1 MIKLVPYRA
10 NEYDLYEVKVNTF
23 SAGETK
29 FELPD
34 DKRAHYR
41 GIYWYYENDSE
52 MFVIMCLVNE
62 MPALKKY
69 LYMPYF
75 PHARMDRT
83 KSVKDVF
90 TLKWFCKWLNSLKF
104 DFIEVLDPHSDV
116 CVALLDNV
124 HIHPIDDKINKA
136 IRIIC
141 SENTKQ
147 DESITDYT
155 NNGFALFYPDQGA
168 YKRYNHGVVN
178 NTCYHSTYGNKDREW
193 GTNQIKSLTI
203 ANPAEVKDKDV
214 LIVDDICSYGGT
226 FYRAATALKEAEAR
240 KVYLYITH
248 CENAIWL
255 GKLPNSGLIEKV
267 FTTDSI
273 RRSYV
278 DESDWLIEV

>member
-10 NEYDLYEVKVNTF
+10 DEYDLYEVKVDAF

-34 DKRAHYR
+34 DRRAHYH
-41 GIYWYYENDSE
+41 GIHWHYENDGE

-62 MPALKKY
+62 MPALKEY

-83 KSVKDVF
+83 KSAKDVF
-90 TLKWFCKWLNSLKF
+90 TLKWFCKWLNSLEF
-104 DFIEVLDPHSDV
+104 DFIEVRDPHSDV

-124 HIHPIDDKINKA
+124 YVHPIDDKIEDA
-136 IRIIC
+136 ITRIC
-141 SENTKQ
+141 WENTEQGKNL
-147 DESITDYT
+147 TDYT
-155 NNGFALFYPDQGA
+155 ENEFALFYPDQGA
-168 YKRYNHGVVN
+168 YKRYNHGKVGN
-178 NTCYHSTYGNKDREW
+178 FYYHSTYGNKDREW

-203 ANPAEVKDKDV
+203 ANPAEVKDKDI

-226 FYRAATALKEAEAR
+226 FYRAATALKEAGAR

-248 CENAIWL
+248 CENAIWG
-255 GKLPNSGLIEKV
+255 GKLPDSGLIEKV
-267 FTTDSI
+267 FTTNSI
-273 RRSYV
+273 YHYMG
-278 DESDWLIEV
+278 ESNWLVEV

>member
-1 MIKLVPYRA
+1 MIKLVPFRA
-10 NEYDLYEVKVNTF
+10 NEYDLYEVKVDTF

-124 HIHPIDDKINKA
+124 YVHPIDDKINKA
-136 IRIIC
+136 IEIIR
-141 SENTKQ
+141 SENIKQ

-155 NNGFALFYPDQGA
+155 NNEFALFYPDQGA

-203 ANPAEVKDKDV
+203 ANSAEVKDKDV

-226 FYRAATALKEAEAR
+226 FYRAATALKEAGAR

>member
-1 MIKLVPYRA
+1 MIKLVPFRA
-10 NEYDLYEVKVNTF
+10 NEYDLYEVKVDAF

-124 HIHPIDDKINKA
+124 YVHPIDDKINKA
-136 IRIIC
+136 IEIIR
-141 SENTKQ
+141 SENIKQ

-155 NNGFALFYPDQGA
+155 NNEFALFYPDQGA

-226 FYRAATALKEAEAR
+226 FYRAATALKEAGAR

-273 RRSYV
+273 RRSYA
-278 DESDWLIEV
+278 DESGWLVEV

>member
-10 NEYDLYEVKVNTF
+10 NEYDLYEVKVDAF

-124 HIHPIDDKINKA
+124 YIHPIDDKINKA
-136 IRIIC
+136 IGIIC

-147 DESITDYT
+147 DESIIDYT
-155 NNGFALFYPDQGA
+155 NNKLALFYPDQGA

-226 FYRAATALKEAEAR
+226 FYRAATALKEAGAR

-273 RRSYV
+273 RHSYA
-278 DESDWLIEV
+278 DESGWLVEV

>member
-10 NEYDLYEVKVNTF
+10 NEYDLYEVKVDTF

-124 HIHPIDDKINKA
+124 YVHPIDDKINKA
-136 IRIIC
+136 IEIIR
-141 SENTKQ
+141 SENIKQ

-155 NNGFALFYPDQGA
+155 NNEFALFYPDQGA

-226 FYRAATALKEAEAR
+226 FYRAATALKEAGAR

-255 GKLPNSGLIEKV
+255 GKLPNSRLIEKV

-278 DESDWLIEV
+278 DERGWLIEV

>member
-10 NEYDLYEVKVNTF
+10 NGYDLYEVKVDAF

-29 FELPD
+29 FELPN

-83 KSVKDVF
+83 KSVTDVF
-90 TLKWFCKWLNSLKF
+90 TLKWFCKWLNSLEF
-104 DFIEVLDPHSDV
+104 NFIEVLDPHSDV

-124 HIHPIDDKINKA
+124 YIHPIDDKINKA
-136 IRIIC
+136 IEIIC
-141 SENTKQ
+141 SENIKQ

-155 NNGFALFYPDQGA
+155 NNEFALFYPDQGA

-193 GTNQIKSLTI
+193 GTNQIKSLII

-226 FYRAATALKEAEAR
+226 FYRAATALKEAGAR

-255 GKLPNSGLIEKV
+255 GKLPKSGLIEKV

-273 RRSYV
+273 RRSYA
-278 DESDWLIEV
+278 DESDWLVEV

>member
-1 MIKLVPYRA
+1 MIKLVPFRA
-10 NEYDLYEVKVNTF
+10 NEYDLYEVKVDAF

-34 DKRAHYR
+34 DKHAHYR

-52 MFVIMCLVNE
+52 MFVVMCLVNE

-83 KSVKDVF
+83 KSIKDVF

-124 HIHPIDDKINKA
+124 YVHPIDDKINKA
-136 IRIIC
+136 IEIIC
-141 SENTKQ
+141 SENIKQ

-155 NNGFALFYPDQGA
+155 NNEFALFYPDQGA
-168 YKRYNHGVVN
+168 YKRYNHGIVN

-226 FYRAATALKEAEAR
+226 FYRAATALKEAGAR

-278 DESDWLIEV
+278 DESGWLIEV